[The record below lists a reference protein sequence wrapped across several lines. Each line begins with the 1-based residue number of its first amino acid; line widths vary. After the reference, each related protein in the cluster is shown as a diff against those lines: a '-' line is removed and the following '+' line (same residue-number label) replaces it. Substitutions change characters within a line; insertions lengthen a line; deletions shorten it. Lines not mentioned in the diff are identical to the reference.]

1 MIKAFVRR
9 TLVRRVSVAL
19 AVAFAALY
27 LVLTG
32 YAILTLRS
40 AEQDGQYLRTEAEA
54 TLRALA
60 KVSQPG
66 EARAVALSAEAM
78 SNAYRSFQQ
87 APGVTLVQVWDRHD
101 PQMVYSTPEAGS
113 TLLPGSPNA
122 HTQQVIGGSAYGV
135 FQGDTPRWS
144 LRFAEPVMASS
155 STWAWAI
162 SGLMPWMLIA
172 FPCMLLPIWFVVS
185 HGLRPLRRLS
195 DQIALRSADD
205 LSAVSG
211 APVYEELKPLV
222 ASLNHLLARLRHK
235 IQRERTFVQDAA
247 HELRTPMAVISAQAH
262 VLATSSEVD
271 RLEAALQLDRAI
283 ARGSHLI
290 EQMLQLARVDHE
302 LSPRVSEV
310 DAAELARMVLAQR
323 APAAMARSMELSLD
337 APDLLRQVLDVQAL
351 HSVLHNLVDNA
362 IRYGSAGGRIVVA
375 LRSEAG
381 ALLLSVADDGPGI
394 PVHDRVLVFERFY
407 RGADHDASGSGLG
420 LAIVKQAVARMSG
433 TVTVETGLAGRGCCF
448 AVRIPTDRT
457 PA

>member
-19 AVAFAALY
+19 ILVFAALY
-27 LVLTG
+27 LVLTA
-32 YAILTLRS
+32 YAIVTLRS
-40 AEQDGQYLRTEAEA
+40 SEQDGQYLRMEAEA
-54 TLRALA
+54 TLRALGE
-60 KVSQPG
+60 VSQPG
-66 EARAVALSAEAM
+66 EARAVALSVEAL
-78 SNAYRSFQQ
+78 SNAYRGFQQ
-87 APGVTLVQVWDRHD
+87 APGTVLVQVWDRHES
-101 PQMVYSTPEAGS
+101 QMVYSTPQAGS
-113 TLLPGSPNA
+113 ALLPGTPNG
-122 HTQQVIGGSAYGV
+122 HTQQVIGGSSYGM

-155 STWAWAI
+155 STWQWAL

-172 FPCMLLPIWFVVS
+172 FPCMLLPISLVVS
-185 HGLRPLRRLS
+185 HGLRPLQRLS
-195 DQIALRSADD
+195 DEIASRSVDD
-205 LSAVSG
+205 LSAVRG
-211 APVYEELKPLV
+211 APAYEELKPLV
-222 ASLNHLLARLRHK
+222 ASLDHLLARLRHK
-235 IQRERTFVQDAA
+235 IQRERAFVQDAA

-262 VLATSSEVD
+262 VLATSGEVH
-271 RLEAALQLDRAI
+271 RHEAAQQLDRAI

-310 DAAELARMVLAQR
+310 DVARLARQVLAQR

-337 APDLLRQVLDVQAL
+337 APDLLRHALDVQAL

-362 IRYGSAGGRIVVA
+362 IRYGNTGGRIVVA
-375 LRSEAG
+375 LRGEAG

-394 PVHDRVLVFERFY
+394 PMQDREMVFERFY

-420 LAIVKQAVARMSG
+420 LAIVKQAVARMFG
-433 TVTVETGLAGRGCCF
+433 TVTVQTGLDGRGCCF
-448 AVRIPTDRT
+448 AVSIPVDRT